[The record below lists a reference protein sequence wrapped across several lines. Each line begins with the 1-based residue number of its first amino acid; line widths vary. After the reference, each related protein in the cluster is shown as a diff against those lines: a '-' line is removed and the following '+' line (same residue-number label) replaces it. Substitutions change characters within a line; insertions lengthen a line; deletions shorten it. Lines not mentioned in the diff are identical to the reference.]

1 MTRQVTKAAATSNS
15 NLIKQMKLALFLTMF
30 TLAGSAFAGPAAN
43 IVFDNKGRVISV
55 KRIAPEAM
63 APASSMASCVSK
75 ACCAKHK

>member
-1 MTRQVTKAAATSNS
+1 
-15 NLIKQMKLALFLTMF
+15 MKLALFLTML
-30 TLAGSAFAGPAAN
+30 TLAGSAFAGPSAN